1 MVSTIFIDT
10 GFPSIRGVPIKNIK
24 IYIIISINK
33 TVTTEVES
41 VKNSLA

>member
-1 MVSTIFIDT
+1 MVSTIFI
-10 GFPSIRGVPIKNIK
+10 GLPNPYKEHK

>member
-10 GFPSIRGVPIKNIK
+10 GFRPHKSPYKEHK

>member
-1 MVSTIFIDT
+1 MAQSHRLFR
-10 GFPSIRGVPIKNIK
+10 PHKRVPIKNIK